1 MKKSIAKQYFIKI
14 FYVLLALLFLCVIG
28 FNIFLLVNR
37 IRSHQNTVSDI
48 EEINKIASQT
58 NSEEKSYEGKNSEVL
73 DSPTSNTDY
82 FNYIKI
88 PISEFDLKKFKEINS
103 DTVGFLSVLGTKI
116 NYPVTQSKDN
126 DYYLTHSFKKSDSS
140 AGWVFMDYRNDS
152 QNFGRNTIIYAHS
165 NLDKTMFGSLSNV
178 LHADWVNNKEN
189 GTVKFANSKGI
200 SKWKIFSVYTIPA
213 EFEYIRTKFKSS
225 EDYRTWAEKMS
236 QRSKYNFGYKFDKD
250 EKVMTFSTCYD
261 NARNLRLVVHAKFC
275 N

>member
-261 NARNLRLVVHAKFC
+261 NARDLRLVDHAKFC

>member
-1 MKKSIAKQYFIKI
+1 MKKSIVKQYFIKI

-261 NARNLRLVVHAKFC
+261 NARDLRLVVHAKFC

>member
-1 MKKSIAKQYFIKI
+1 
-14 FYVLLALLFLCVIG
+14 
-28 FNIFLLVNR
+28 
-37 IRSHQNTVSDI
+37 
-48 EEINKIASQT
+48 
-58 NSEEKSYEGKNSEVL
+58 
-73 DSPTSNTDY
+73 
-82 FNYIKI
+82 
-88 PISEFDLKKFKEINS
+88 
-103 DTVGFLSVLGTKI
+103 
-116 NYPVTQSKDN
+116 
-126 DYYLTHSFKKSDSS
+126 
-140 AGWVFMDYRNDS
+140 MDYRNDS

-261 NARNLRLVVHAKFC
+261 NARDLRLVVHAKFC

>member
-261 NARNLRLVVHAKFC
+261 NARDLRLVVHAKFC

>member
-178 LHADWVNNKEN
+178 LHADWVNNNEN

-261 NARNLRLVVHAKFC
+261 NARDLRLVVHAKFC